1 MGKIEEGGANVGSM
15 HPVTP
20 VDQVLSKTMTA
31 ESVDAEFNALLLTD
45 KNETQ
50 VNPDQVPELPADIP
64 PAEDPMNPIPENP
77 NERVATPEEIK
88 SVSDLE
94 AEMEAFF
101 GDLSIGGEL
110 YTEGVHT
117 DMANEWKKYFKEFN
131 SSIKKAKS
139 FMKSNKY
146 DKAIASAKE
155 ASDIM
160 KTCKKKIQN
169 IHPDL
174 LESILGLIIRDL
186 IYSMELILTSM
197 LTAGLGGF
205 IVTVKEWVTRL
216 TGLFETYKKMGFD
229 IEMIDTYKQNLIG
242 SATVLIEYANSVEK
256 KAKSA
261 KTSKFDESVE
271 LKMSAD
277 EYLYLEEAMKDI
289 DHLCKMSG
297 ITSPSTSVKE
307 GEDAFIFEGYD
318 EGSENSTSFFE
329 EGDKTIDED
338 IRPIVEKLNSKGY
351 KTIASCSGHPSAR
364 AKDDRYRDG
373 VRYKKLYSTA
383 RIVFDK
389 IYDFPNIP
397 DGWTKKV
404 MEEDQRVG
412 IYVDPPRFK
421 IIDGLPEKQYANWKR
436 RYMRA
441 LEKWADELPK
451 EGETKETDTSDV
463 SLESVM
469 EDVVTDAMVG
479 V

>member
-1 MGKIEEGGANVGSM
+1 
-15 HPVTP
+15 
-20 VDQVLSKTMTA
+20 
-31 ESVDAEFNALLLTD
+31 
-45 KNETQ
+45 
-50 VNPDQVPELPADIP
+50 
-64 PAEDPMNPIPENP
+64 
-77 NERVATPEEIK
+77 
-88 SVSDLE
+88 
-94 AEMEAFF
+94 
-101 GDLSIGGEL
+101 
-110 YTEGVHT
+110 
-117 DMANEWKKYFKEFN
+117 
-131 SSIKKAKS
+131 
-139 FMKSNKY
+139 
-146 DKAIASAKE
+146 
-155 ASDIM
+155 
-160 KTCKKKIQN
+160 
-169 IHPDL
+169 
-174 LESILGLIIRDL
+174 
-186 IYSMELILTSM
+186 MELILTSM
-197 LTAGLGGF
+197 ITLGFGGF
-205 IVTVKEWVTRL
+205 VVTVKEWVTRL
-216 TGLFETYKKMGFD
+216 TGLFETYKKMGFYM
-229 IEMIDTYKQNLIG
+229 EMIDTYKQNLIG
-242 SATVLIEYANSVEK
+242 SATILIEYADNIAK
-256 KAKSA
+256 KAKTA

-271 LKMSAD
+271 LEMTGE
-277 EYLYLEEAMKDI
+277 EYMYLEEAMKDI
-289 DHLCKMSG
+289 DHLCKMTG

-318 EGSENSTSFFE
+318 DGYENYTSFFE

-469 EDVVTDAMVG
+469 EDVVTDAMIG

>member
-31 ESVDAEFNALLLTD
+31 ESVDAEFNALLLTN
-45 KNETQ
+45 KNETP
-50 VNPDQVPELPADIP
+50 VDPEQVPELPADIP

-101 GDLSIGGEL
+101 GDNTDDSEM
-110 YTEGVHT
+110 YTEGVHK
-117 DMANEWKKYFKEFN
+117 DIKDFWKV
-131 SSIKKAKS
+131 SIKKYKDNMTLAK
-139 FMKSNKY
+139 KSLKCNRY
-146 DKAIASAKE
+146 DDCIRY
-155 ASDIM
+155 ASDAAKCM
-160 KTCKKKIQN
+160 ESCKESIIS
-169 IHPDL
+169 IHPNV
-174 LESILGLIIRDL
+174 LETILGRIIRSFVFSLKELL
-186 IYSMELILTSM
+186 IGIPTFGIGSLVVEVKELID
-197 LTAGLGGF
+197 
-205 IVTVKEWVTRL
+205 RL
-216 TGLFETYKKMGFD
+216 TGMFESYKTEGFKADLFD
-229 IEMIDTYKQNLIG
+229 SYKQVLVGSAVAHINCANNLI
-242 SATVLIEYANSVEK
+242 T
-256 KAKSA
+256 KAKLM
-261 KTSKFDESVE
+261 KDTSFSESVE
-271 LKMSAD
+271 FMNGD
-277 EYLYLEEAMKDI
+277 EYMYLEEAMKDI

>member
-1 MGKIEEGGANVGSM
+1 MI
-15 HPVTP
+15 T
-20 VDQVLSKTMTA
+20 LS
-31 ESVDAEFNALLLTD
+31 F
-45 KNETQ
+45 
-50 VNPDQVPELPADIP
+50 
-64 PAEDPMNPIPENP
+64 
-77 NERVATPEEIK
+77 
-88 SVSDLE
+88 
-94 AEMEAFF
+94 
-101 GDLSIGGEL
+101 
-110 YTEGVHT
+110 
-117 DMANEWKKYFKEFN
+117 
-131 SSIKKAKS
+131 
-139 FMKSNKY
+139 
-146 DKAIASAKE
+146 
-155 ASDIM
+155 
-160 KTCKKKIQN
+160 
-169 IHPDL
+169 
-174 LESILGLIIRDL
+174 
-186 IYSMELILTSM
+186 
-197 LTAGLGGF
+197 GGF
-205 IVTVKEWVTRL
+205 VVTVKEWVTRL

-229 IEMIDTYKQNLIG
+229 IDMIDTYKQNLIG
-242 SATVLIEYANSVEK
+242 SATILIEYADNI
-256 KAKSA
+256 AKNA
-261 KTSKFDESVE
+261 KTANTSKFDESVE
-271 LKMSAD
+271 LEITGE
-277 EYLYLEEAMKDI
+277 EYMYLEEAMKDI
-289 DHLCKMSG
+289 DRLCKMSG

-318 EGSENSTSFFE
+318 DGSENYTSFFE

-463 SLESVM
+463 SFVSFM
-469 EDVVTDAMVG
+469 DVVLTDVMIG